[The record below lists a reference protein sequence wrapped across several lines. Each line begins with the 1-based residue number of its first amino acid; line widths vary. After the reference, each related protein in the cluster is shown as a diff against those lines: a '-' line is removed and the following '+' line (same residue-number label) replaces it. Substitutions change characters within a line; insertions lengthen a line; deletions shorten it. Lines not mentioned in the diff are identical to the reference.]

1 MSVQEILSKT
11 SPRKLLALDGGGIR
25 GIITIEVLAKIESLL
40 QEKLGADDK
49 FLLADYFD
57 YIAGTSTGAII
68 ASCLSWGMRVSEV
81 REFYI
86 NQGEN
91 MFDSASLLKQFQYK
105 FEDKNLAKELREKFQ
120 EKDGSVA
127 TLGSSLLKTL
137 LLMVMRNATTDSPW
151 PISNNPYARY
161 NDPSRPDCN
170 LQLPLWQL
178 IRASTAAPTY
188 FPPEVIEVEKGEPF
202 VFVDGGI
209 TSFNNPAFQLFLMAT
224 TKPYKL
230 NWPVGEDKMLLV
242 SVGTGMTPSANKNL
256 KPGEMNLLY
265 NAGAIP
271 SALMFAAQN
280 QQDMLCRI
288 FGKCLEGDIIDQ
300 EVGNMIDINAP
311 GGEKLF
317 TYMRYNAD
325 LSHEGLSALGL
336 TQINPADVQKMDA
349 VDKIEEL
356 QAVGKAIAD
365 QKVKK
370 EHFVNFLG

>member
-11 SPRKLLALDGGGIR
+11 GPRKLLALDGGGIR

-40 QEKLGADDK
+40 QEQLGADDK

-105 FEDKNLAKELREKFQ
+105 FEDKNLAQELRQKFQ

-188 FPPEVIEVEKGEPF
+188 FPPEVIEVEKGQPF

-325 LSHEGLSALGL
+325 LSDEGLSALGL

-349 VDKIEEL
+349 VDKIKEL

-370 EHFVNFLG
+370 EHFVNFL

>member
-1 MSVQEILSKT
+1 
-11 SPRKLLALDGGGIR
+11 
-25 GIITIEVLAKIESLL
+25 
-40 QEKLGADDK
+40 
-49 FLLADYFD
+49 
-57 YIAGTSTGAII
+57 
-68 ASCLSWGMRVSEV
+68 MRVSEV

-105 FEDKNLAKELREKFQ
+105 FEDKNLAQELREKFQ

-349 VDKIEEL
+349 VDKIKEL

-370 EHFVNFLG
+370 EHFVNFL

>member
-11 SPRKLLALDGGGIR
+11 GPRKLLALDGGGIR

-105 FEDKNLAKELREKFQ
+105 FEDKNLAQELREKFQ

-280 QQDMLCRI
+280 QQDMLCRF

-349 VDKIEEL
+349 VDKIKEL

-370 EHFVNFLG
+370 EHFVNFL

>member
-1 MSVQEILSKT
+1 MSVQKILSKT
-11 SPRKLLALDGGGIR
+11 GPRKLLALDGGGIR

-105 FEDKNLAKELREKFQ
+105 FEDKNLAQELREKFQ

-256 KPGEMNLLY
+256 TPGEMNLLY

-288 FGKCLEGDIIDQ
+288 FGKCLEGDIIDR

-311 GGEKLF
+311 GGKKLF
-317 TYMRYNAD
+317 TYVRYNAD

-349 VDKIEEL
+349 VDKIKEL

-370 EHFVNFLG
+370 EHFVNFL

>member
-1 MSVQEILSKT
+1 
-11 SPRKLLALDGGGIR
+11 
-25 GIITIEVLAKIESLL
+25 
-40 QEKLGADDK
+40 
-49 FLLADYFD
+49 
-57 YIAGTSTGAII
+57 
-68 ASCLSWGMRVSEV
+68 
-81 REFYI
+81 
-86 NQGEN
+86 

-105 FEDKNLAKELREKFQ
+105 FEDKNLAQELREKFQ

-288 FGKCLEGDIIDQ
+288 FGKCLEGDIIDR

-311 GGEKLF
+311 GGKKLF
-317 TYMRYNAD
+317 TYVRYNAD

-370 EHFVNFLG
+370 EHFVNFL

>member
-11 SPRKLLALDGGGIR
+11 GPRKLLALDGGGIR

-105 FEDKNLAKELREKFQ
+105 FEDKNLAQELREKFQ

-311 GGEKLF
+311 EREKLF

-349 VDKIEEL
+349 VDKIKEL

-370 EHFVNFLG
+370 EHFVNFL

>member
-11 SPRKLLALDGGGIR
+11 GPRKLLALDGGGIR

-105 FEDKNLAKELREKFQ
+105 FEDKNLAQELREKFQ

-288 FGKCLEGDIIDQ
+288 FGKCLEGDIIDR

-370 EHFVNFLG
+370 EHFVNFL

>member
-1 MSVQEILSKT
+1 MSVQKILSKT
-11 SPRKLLALDGGGIR
+11 GPRKLLALDGGGIR

-105 FEDKNLAKELREKFQ
+105 FEDKNLAQELREKFQ

-288 FGKCLEGDIIDQ
+288 FGKCLEGDIIDR

-370 EHFVNFLG
+370 EHFVNFL

>member
-1 MSVQEILSKT
+1 MSVQKILSKT
-11 SPRKLLALDGGGIR
+11 GPRKLLALDGGGIR

-105 FEDKNLAKELREKFQ
+105 FEDKNLAQELREKFQ

-311 GGEKLF
+311 GGKKLF

-370 EHFVNFLG
+370 EHFVNFL

>member
-1 MSVQEILSKT
+1 
-11 SPRKLLALDGGGIR
+11 
-25 GIITIEVLAKIESLL
+25 
-40 QEKLGADDK
+40 
-49 FLLADYFD
+49 
-57 YIAGTSTGAII
+57 
-68 ASCLSWGMRVSEV
+68 
-81 REFYI
+81 
-86 NQGEN
+86 
-91 MFDSASLLKQFQYK
+91 
-105 FEDKNLAKELREKFQ
+105 
-120 EKDGSVA
+120 
-127 TLGSSLLKTL
+127 
-137 LLMVMRNATTDSPW
+137 
-151 PISNNPYARY
+151 
-161 NDPSRPDCN
+161 
-170 LQLPLWQL
+170 LPLWQL

-288 FGKCLEGDIIDQ
+288 FGKCLEGDIIDR

-311 GGEKLF
+311 GGKKLF
-317 TYMRYNAD
+317 TYVRYNAD

-370 EHFVNFLG
+370 EHFVNFL

>member
-11 SPRKLLALDGGGIR
+11 GPRKLLALDGGGIR

-105 FEDKNLAKELREKFQ
+105 FEDKNLAQELREKFQ

-242 SVGTGMTPSANKNL
+242 SVGTGMTSSANKNL

-370 EHFVNFLG
+370 EHFVNFL

>member
-11 SPRKLLALDGGGIR
+11 GPRKLLALDGGGIR

-370 EHFVNFLG
+370 EHFVNFL

>member
-11 SPRKLLALDGGGIR
+11 GPRKLLALDGGGIR

-105 FEDKNLAKELREKFQ
+105 FEDKNLAQELREKFQ

-370 EHFVNFLG
+370 EHFVNFL

>member
-11 SPRKLLALDGGGIR
+11 GPRKLLALDGGGIR

-105 FEDKNLAKELREKFQ
+105 FEDKNLAQELREKFQ

-288 FGKCLEGDIIDQ
+288 FGKCLEGDIIDR

-349 VDKIEEL
+349 VDKIKEL

-370 EHFVNFLG
+370 EHFVNFL

>member
-1 MSVQEILSKT
+1 MSVQKILSKT
-11 SPRKLLALDGGGIR
+11 DPRKLLALDGGGIR

-105 FEDKNLAKELREKFQ
+105 FEDKNLAQELREKFQ

-288 FGKCLEGDIIDQ
+288 FGKCLEGDIIDR

-311 GGEKLF
+311 GGKKLF

-325 LSHEGLSALGL
+325 LSDEGLSALGL

-349 VDKIEEL
+349 VDKIKEL

-370 EHFVNFLG
+370 EHFVNFL

>member
-1 MSVQEILSKT
+1 MSVQKILSKT
-11 SPRKLLALDGGGIR
+11 GPRKLLALDGGGIR

-105 FEDKNLAKELREKFQ
+105 FEDKNLAQELREKFQ

-370 EHFVNFLG
+370 EHFVNFL

>member
-1 MSVQEILSKT
+1 MSVQKILSKT
-11 SPRKLLALDGGGIR
+11 GPRKLLALDGGGIR

-105 FEDKNLAKELREKFQ
+105 FEDKNLAQELREKFQ

-288 FGKCLEGDIIDQ
+288 FGKCLEGDIIDR

-311 GGEKLF
+311 GGKKLF
-317 TYMRYNAD
+317 TYVRYNAD

-349 VDKIEEL
+349 VDKIKEL

-370 EHFVNFLG
+370 EHFVNFL

>member
-1 MSVQEILSKT
+1 MSVQEILKKT
-11 SPRKLLALDGGGIR
+11 GPRKLLALDGGGIR
-25 GIITIEVLAKIESLL
+25 GIVTIEVLAKLESLL
-40 QEKLGADDK
+40 QEKLGGDDK

-68 ASCLSWGMRVSEV
+68 AACLSWGMRVGEI
-81 REFYI
+81 RDFYI
-86 NQGEN
+86 NNGKG
-91 MFDSASLLKQFQYK
+91 MFDPANLLKQFHYK
-105 FEDKNLAKELREKFQ
+105 YEDENLAEELQNKFK
-120 EKDGSVA
+120 EKDGSLA
-127 TLGSSLLKTL
+127 TLRSPLLKTL
-137 LLMVMRNATTDSPW
+137 LLMVMGNATTDSPW

-170 LQLPLWQL
+170 LQFPLWQL
-178 IRASTAAPTY
+178 IRASTAAPTF
-188 FPPEVIEVEKGEPF
+188 FPPEVIEVEKGKPF

-224 TKPYKL
+224 TEPYKL

-288 FGKCLEGDIIDQ
+288 FGKCLEGDVLDR
-300 EVGNMIDINAP
+300 EVGNMIALNAP
-311 GGEKLF
+311 GGQKLF

-325 LSHEGLSALGL
+325 LSREGLSALGL
-336 TQINPADVQKMDA
+336 TQINPADVQRMDA
-349 VDKIEEL
+349 VDQIEEL
-356 QAVGKAIAD
+356 QEVGKAIAD
-365 QKVKK
+365 KKVKK
-370 EHFVNFLG
+370 EHFVNFLS

>member
-1 MSVQEILSKT
+1 MSVQKILSKT
-11 SPRKLLALDGGGIR
+11 GPRKLLALDGGGIR

-105 FEDKNLAKELREKFQ
+105 FEDKNLAQELREKFQ

-288 FGKCLEGDIIDQ
+288 FGKCLEGDIIDR

-311 GGEKLF
+311 GGKKLF

-349 VDKIEEL
+349 VDKIKEL

-370 EHFVNFLG
+370 EHFVNFL

>member
-11 SPRKLLALDGGGIR
+11 GPRKLLALDGGGIR

-349 VDKIEEL
+349 VDKIKEL

-370 EHFVNFLG
+370 EHFVNFL

>member
-11 SPRKLLALDGGGIR
+11 GPRKLLALDGGGIR

-105 FEDKNLAKELREKFQ
+105 FEDKNLAQELREKFQ

-311 GGEKLF
+311 GGKKLF
-317 TYMRYNAD
+317 TYVRYNAD

-370 EHFVNFLG
+370 EHFVNFL

>member
-11 SPRKLLALDGGGIR
+11 GPRKLLALDGGGIR

-105 FEDKNLAKELREKFQ
+105 FEDKNLAQELREKFQ

-188 FPPEVIEVEKGEPF
+188 FPPEVIEVEKGQPF

-349 VDKIEEL
+349 VDKIKEL

-370 EHFVNFLG
+370 EHFVNFL

>member
-11 SPRKLLALDGGGIR
+11 GPRKLLALDGGGIR

-105 FEDKNLAKELREKFQ
+105 FEDKNLAQELREKFQ

-311 GGEKLF
+311 GGKKLF
-317 TYMRYNAD
+317 TYVRYNAD
-325 LSHEGLSALGL
+325 LSDEGLSALGL

-370 EHFVNFLG
+370 EHFVNFL

>member
-1 MSVQEILSKT
+1 MSVQEILNKT
-11 SPRKLLALDGGGIR
+11 GPRKLLALDGGGIR
-25 GIITIEVLAKIESLL
+25 GIVTIEVLAKLESLL
-40 QEKLGADDK
+40 QEKLGGDDK

-68 ASCLSWGMRVSEV
+68 AACLSWGMRVTEI
-81 REFYI
+81 RDFYI
-86 NQGEN
+86 NNGRG
-91 MFDSASLLKQFQYK
+91 MFDSANLLKQFHYK
-105 FEDKNLAKELREKFQ
+105 YEDKNLAEELQNKFK

-161 NDPSRPDCN
+161 NDRSRPDCN
-170 LQLPLWQL
+170 LQFPLWQL
-178 IRASTAAPTY
+178 IRASTAAPTF

-224 TKPYKL
+224 TEPYKL

-288 FGKCLEGDIIDQ
+288 FGKCLEGDVIDR
-300 EVGNMIDINAP
+300 EVGNMIGLNAP
-311 GGEKLF
+311 GGQKLF

-325 LSHEGLSALGL
+325 LSREGLSALGL
-336 TQINPADVQKMDA
+336 TQLNPADVQRMDA
-349 VDKIEEL
+349 VDHIEEL
-356 QAVGKAIAD
+356 QEVGKAIAD
-365 QKVKK
+365 KKVKK
-370 EHFVNFLG
+370 EHFVNFLS

>member
-11 SPRKLLALDGGGIR
+11 GPRKLLALDGGGIR

-105 FEDKNLAKELREKFQ
+105 FEDKNLAQELREKFQ

-288 FGKCLEGDIIDQ
+288 FGKCLEGDIIDR

-311 GGEKLF
+311 GGKKLF
-317 TYMRYNAD
+317 TYVRYNAD

-349 VDKIEEL
+349 VDKIKEL

-370 EHFVNFLG
+370 EHFVNFL

>member
-11 SPRKLLALDGGGIR
+11 GPRKLLALDGGGIR

-105 FEDKNLAKELREKFQ
+105 FEDKNLAQELREKFQ

-311 GGEKLF
+311 GGKKLF
-317 TYMRYNAD
+317 TYVRYNAD
-325 LSHEGLSALGL
+325 LSDEGLSALGL

-349 VDKIEEL
+349 VDKIKEL

-370 EHFVNFLG
+370 EHFVNFL

>member
-1 MSVQEILSKT
+1 MSVQKILSKT
-11 SPRKLLALDGGGIR
+11 GPRKLLALDGGGIR

-105 FEDKNLAKELREKFQ
+105 FEDKNLAQELREKFQ

-288 FGKCLEGDIIDQ
+288 FGKCLEGDIIDR

-311 GGEKLF
+311 GGKKLF

-325 LSHEGLSALGL
+325 LSDEGLSALGL

-370 EHFVNFLG
+370 EHFVNFL

>member
-1 MSVQEILSKT
+1 MSVQKILSKT
-11 SPRKLLALDGGGIR
+11 DPRKLLALDGGGIR

-105 FEDKNLAKELREKFQ
+105 FEDKNLAQELREKFQ

-288 FGKCLEGDIIDQ
+288 FGKCLEGDIIDR

-311 GGEKLF
+311 GGKKLF
-317 TYMRYNAD
+317 TYVRYNAD

-349 VDKIEEL
+349 VDKIKEL

-370 EHFVNFLG
+370 EHFVNFL

>member
-11 SPRKLLALDGGGIR
+11 GPRKLLALDGGGIR

-105 FEDKNLAKELREKFQ
+105 FEDKNLAQELREKFQ

-311 GGEKLF
+311 GGKKLF
-317 TYMRYNAD
+317 TYVRYNAD

-349 VDKIEEL
+349 VDKIKEL
-356 QAVGKAIAD
+356 QAVDKAIAD

-370 EHFVNFLG
+370 EHFVNFL

>member
-1 MSVQEILSKT
+1 MSVQKILSKT
-11 SPRKLLALDGGGIR
+11 GPRKLLALDGGGIR

-105 FEDKNLAKELREKFQ
+105 FEDKNLAQELREKFQ

-311 GGEKLF
+311 GGKKLF
-317 TYMRYNAD
+317 TYVRYNAD

-349 VDKIEEL
+349 VDKIKEL

-370 EHFVNFLG
+370 EHFVNFL

>member
-11 SPRKLLALDGGGIR
+11 GPRKLLALDGGGIR

-105 FEDKNLAKELREKFQ
+105 FEDKNLAQELREKFQ

-349 VDKIEEL
+349 VDKIKEL

-370 EHFVNFLG
+370 EHFVNFL

>member
-1 MSVQEILSKT
+1 MSVQKILSKT
-11 SPRKLLALDGGGIR
+11 GPRKLLALDGGGIR

-105 FEDKNLAKELREKFQ
+105 FEDKNLAQELREKFQ

-288 FGKCLEGDIIDQ
+288 FGKCLEGDIIDR

-349 VDKIEEL
+349 VDKIKEL

-370 EHFVNFLG
+370 EHFVNFL

>member
-1 MSVQEILSKT
+1 MSVQKILSKT
-11 SPRKLLALDGGGIR
+11 GPRKLLALDGGGIR

-105 FEDKNLAKELREKFQ
+105 FEDKNLAQELREKFQ

-271 SALMFAAQN
+271 STLMFAAQN

-288 FGKCLEGDIIDQ
+288 FGKCLEGDIIDR

-311 GGEKLF
+311 GGKKLF
-317 TYMRYNAD
+317 TYVRYNAD

-370 EHFVNFLG
+370 EHFVNFL

>member
-11 SPRKLLALDGGGIR
+11 GPRKLLALDGGGIR

-105 FEDKNLAKELREKFQ
+105 FEDKNLAQELREKFQ

-288 FGKCLEGDIIDQ
+288 FGKCLEGDIIDR

-311 GGEKLF
+311 GGKKLF
-317 TYMRYNAD
+317 TYVRYNAD
-325 LSHEGLSALGL
+325 LSDEGLSALGL

-349 VDKIEEL
+349 VDKIKEL

-370 EHFVNFLG
+370 EHFVNFL

>member
-1 MSVQEILSKT
+1 MSVQKILSKT
-11 SPRKLLALDGGGIR
+11 GPRKLLALDGGGIR

-105 FEDKNLAKELREKFQ
+105 FEDKNLAQELREKFQ

-349 VDKIEEL
+349 VDKIKEL

-370 EHFVNFLG
+370 EHFVNFL

>member
-1 MSVQEILSKT
+1 MSVQKILSKT
-11 SPRKLLALDGGGIR
+11 GPRKLLALDGGGIR

-105 FEDKNLAKELREKFQ
+105 FEDKNLAQELREKFQ

-288 FGKCLEGDIIDQ
+288 FGKCLEGDIIDR

-311 GGEKLF
+311 GGKKLF
-317 TYMRYNAD
+317 TYVRYNAD

-370 EHFVNFLG
+370 EHFVNFL